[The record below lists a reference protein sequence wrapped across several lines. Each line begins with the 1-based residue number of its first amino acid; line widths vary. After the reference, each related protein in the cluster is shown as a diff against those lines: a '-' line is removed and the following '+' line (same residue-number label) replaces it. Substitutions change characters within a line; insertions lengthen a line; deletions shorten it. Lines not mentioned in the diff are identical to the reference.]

1 MFLPAEYFWLEP
13 VLIAAVVVFLVS
25 LLGNLIAFGNRL
37 ANAVVT
43 AIVFGLIFGAL
54 SYYGYGDVQM
64 RVSTTPSTEAPA
76 SQNSGGDSNMDT
88 DTQMQ

>member
-13 VLIAAVVVFLVS
+13 VLIAAVVVFVVS

-37 ANAVVT
+37 ANAIVT
-43 AIVFGLIFGAL
+43 AIIFGLIFGAL

-64 RVSTTPSTEAPA
+64 RVSTTPSMESPA
-76 SQNSGGDSNMDT
+76 SQDT
-88 DTQMQ
+88 DTETDTQTQ